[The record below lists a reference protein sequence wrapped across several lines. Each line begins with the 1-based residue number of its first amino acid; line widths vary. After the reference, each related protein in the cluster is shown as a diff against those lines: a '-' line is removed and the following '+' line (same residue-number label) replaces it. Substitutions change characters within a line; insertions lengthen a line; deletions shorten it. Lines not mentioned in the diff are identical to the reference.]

1 MWDFNDVSANY
12 CLTHITGIWVE
23 HCCNWVLLIA
33 SWFFL
38 EPLWSLKPLNSI
50 LLSEQ
55 KICSWIMAFF
65 LCSSFTED
73 QFYYSSIPVWFGDV
87 LDNKILR
94 SFHDIFETFLGYV
107 SHPPPLW
114 LSYIKAKPPEFL
126 KLCGGVKLSMYFQ
139 GYFIMEETVLDLW
152 PCVKDAQVL
161 PTSIYVN
168 SCVCPRNSSS
178 KSAYCRLV
186 AQNPIPAGK

>member
-55 KICSWIMAFF
+55 KICSWIMAFLYVQVLPKTSLTIIIVQYLFDLNWWCFGHYDKEVFMTYLTNF
-65 LCSSFTED
+65 LVICHT
-73 QFYYSSIPVWFGDV
+73 
-87 LDNKILR
+87 
-94 SFHDIFETFLGYV
+94 H
-107 SHPPPLW
+107 HPYDYLT
-114 LSYIKAKPPEFL
+114 LKQNPPEFF
-126 KLCGGVKLSMYFQ
+126 KWCWGVKLSIFKATLMWKKLYSTFCH
-139 GYFIMEETVLDLW
+139 V
-152 PCVKDAQVL
+152 
-161 PTSIYVN
+161 
-168 SCVCPRNSSS
+168 
-178 KSAYCRLV
+178 
-186 AQNPIPAGK
+186 